1 MPPLNRRPKADS
13 LKPVMTRRS
22 IFRANSILLA
32 LLPAALV
39 LGCGGGEGGEA
50 AEGDT
55 APEETAPD
63 TLPASVP
70 ALGVEEGVVVIT
82 PERVREWQSEGEEFV
97 LVDAR
102 DPVQFAQEH
111 LPGAINVPYVDIRA
125 GADLPPKDATVVV
138 YCSDVEC
145 PISRYAYQSL
155 EALGYFRVYDMRA
168 GLQGWK
174 AEGYPTVIG
183 EEGGR
188 TAS

>member
-1 MPPLNRRPKADS
+1 
-13 LKPVMTRRS
+13 MTRRS
-22 IFRANSILLA
+22 TTRANPILLA
-32 LLPAALV
+32 LLPAALL

-55 APEETAPD
+55 APEETASAPD

-70 ALGVEEGVVVIT
+70 ALDVEEGVVVIT
-82 PERVREWQSEGEEFV
+82 PGRVREWQSEGEEFV

-125 GADLPPKDATVVV
+125 GGNLPPKDATIVV

-145 PISRYAYQSL
+145 PISRYAYRSL
-155 EALGYFRVYDMRA
+155 EALGYSRVYDMRA

-174 AEGYPTVIG
+174 AEGFPTVIG
-183 EEGGR
+183 EEGER

>member
-1 MPPLNRRPKADS
+1 
-13 LKPVMTRRS
+13 MTRRW
-22 IFRANSILLA
+22 IIRANPILIA

-39 LGCGGGEGGEA
+39 LGCGGGEGGEVA
-50 AEGDT
+50 DGDSG
-55 APEETAPD
+55 PEEAASAAGEDAPD
-63 TLPASVP
+63 TLPPSVP
-70 ALGVEEGVVVIT
+70 ALGVEEGVVVIS
-82 PERVREWQSEGEEFV
+82 PERVREWQSGGEEFL

-125 GADLPPKDATVVV
+125 GGNLPPKDATIVV
-138 YCSDVEC
+138 YCSDAEC

-155 EALGYFRVYDMRA
+155 EALGYSRVYDMRA

-183 EEGGR
+183 EEGER